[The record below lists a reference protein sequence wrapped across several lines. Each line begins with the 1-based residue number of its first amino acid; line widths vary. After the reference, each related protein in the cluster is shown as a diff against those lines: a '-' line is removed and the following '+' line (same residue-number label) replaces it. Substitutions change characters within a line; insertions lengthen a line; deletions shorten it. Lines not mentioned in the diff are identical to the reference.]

1 MRESRFNL
9 VVREKQ
15 SENFV
20 LFSKFFFQIFQSV
33 FVCKILMEWSWKNYA
48 CCSWHF
54 AIFTP
59 CGVKNLL
66 LLPKKDGL
74 EWRFILEVLQCHSL
88 NLTVYE
94 GSPSPSDLSPFP
106 PTMFICNDLCRA
118 RDFTFSLLSA
128 CSAYVAPYRYSKIN
142 MLQNRSLKVFLCYT
156 DN

>member
-1 MRESRFNL
+1 MILKELCLLFLAFCDLYSMRCEEPAAS
-9 VVREKQ
+9 
-15 SENFV
+15 
-20 LFSKFFFQIFQSV
+20 
-33 FVCKILMEWSWKNYA
+33 
-48 CCSWHF
+48 
-54 AIFTP
+54 
-59 CGVKNLL
+59 
-66 LLPKKDGL
+66 PKKDGV

-106 PTMFICNDLCRA
+106 PTMFISNDLCKA

-142 MLQNRSLKVFLCYT
+142 TLQNRSLKVFLCYT